1 MFNRHIF
8 LYLAICAPPC
18 VRWYSVA
25 QCKPE
30 VALSPDEDEQLG
42 DEDQH
47 TDVSQY
53 GSATR
58 YGTLILKIEVKCTL
72 NYTLTSFMFLRHLK
86 IFA

>member
-25 QCKPE
+25 QSKPK

-47 TDVSQY
+47 TDVS
-53 GSATR
+53 
-58 YGTLILKIEVKCTL
+58 
-72 NYTLTSFMFLRHLK
+72 
-86 IFA
+86 